1 MCPSAATSFAD
12 GSAPEGP
19 SVEGAVAA
27 DDSLGTETAPATVL
41 TPVTVDGRAG
51 RDRRRPV
58 ATVVALLLVAVM
70 GGAVVFLS
78 GYALG
83 ARVSTTPGTPADQEA
98 LWAPFWDAYR
108 AITDQFVGE
117 VDEKKLVE
125 GAIDGMVTSLGDRWS
140 QYLTSEQ
147 YRDSLQGISGRFSGI
162 GAEMQGQ
169 PMPGGE
175 PCTPLG
181 PDCRLTVITTVPGAP
196 AQKAGLLPGDAVVA
210 VDGASLDGLTADEAT
225 GKIRGPKGTP
235 VTLTIV
241 RGAEAPRDVTI
252 VRDYIARPEV
262 QAKTLADGTVG
273 YVKLSGFSDAAS
285 KAFAAAVADLS
296 AQGVRRFVVDIRG
309 NPGGFVSAARDIASQ
324 FIASG
329 PIYFQEDARGE
340 RIAVEAKPGG
350 AATGEDVR
358 VVALIDGNSASA
370 SEILAGAL
378 QDTGRATLVGSRSFG
393 KGTIQE
399 WLPLPNDMGGMR
411 LTVLKWLTPDG
422 RWIHDTGIAPD
433 VAVDAAAAGGSPDPV
448 LDRALEVLGAP
459 VASPSA
465 SATPIP

>member
-1 MCPSAATSFAD
+1 
-12 GSAPEGP
+12 
-19 SVEGAVAA
+19 V
-27 DDSLGTETAPATVL
+27 
-41 TPVTVDGRAG
+41 TPVTGDGRAG
-51 RDRRRPV
+51 RARRRPV

-125 GAIDGMVTSLGDRWS
+125 GAINGMVTSLGDRWS

-169 PMPGGE
+169 PMPSGE

-196 AQKAGLLPGDAVVA
+196 AEKAGLLPGDAVVA
-210 VDGASLDGLTADEAT
+210 VDGSSLDGLTADEAT

-273 YVKLSGFSDAAS
+273 YVKLSGFSDSAS

-296 AQGVRRFVVDIRG
+296 SQGVKRFVVDIRG

-324 FIASG
+324 FIGSG
-329 PIYFQEDARGE
+329 PVYFQEDARGD

-350 AATGEDVR
+350 AATGGDVR

-378 QDTGRATLVGSRSFG
+378 QDTGRGTLVGSRSFG

-411 LTVLKWLTPDG
+411 LTVLKWLTPGG
-422 RWIHDTGIAPD
+422 RWIHDTGIEPD
-433 VAVDAAAAGGSPDPV
+433 IAVDAAAAGGSPDPV
-448 LDRALEVLGAP
+448 LDRALEVLGVPAG
-459 VASPSA
+459 SPAA